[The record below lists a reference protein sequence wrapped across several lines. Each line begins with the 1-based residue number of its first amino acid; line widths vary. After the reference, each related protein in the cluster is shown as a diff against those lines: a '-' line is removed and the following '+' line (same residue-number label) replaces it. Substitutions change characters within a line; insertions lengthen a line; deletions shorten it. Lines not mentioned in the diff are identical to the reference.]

1 MVLSDWTHKLIKQKE
16 FKQISIQITT
26 ELSSVCFSP
35 LSNNN
40 SKPWGCQPEWKKE
53 TSQDMLN
60 QNSEVDSSSG
70 NELSTVT
77 TMKKREMQEWQS
89 QDALQKFKYFVVLSM
104 LFHFSYQQKNKD
116 FKLPFNGFQTVRL
129 NCMVVS
135 VPLTHP

>member
-1 MVLSDWTHKLIKQKE
+1 MRLSTRVKKRD
-16 FKQISIQITT
+16 
-26 ELSSVCFSP
+26 
-35 LSNNN
+35 
-40 SKPWGCQPEWKKE
+40 KPRHV
-53 TSQDMLN
+53 N